1 MLPSAYGGVESEEG
15 VEEESGGLREGGLCN
30 AVAKRSERRGWGGE
44 NEKVLQGGQI
54 DACKEKKRRTYDP
67 SLEPTEP
74 RTSPS
79 RRRRSCR
86 QRVPVDVGGAKIT
99 VGAFN

>member
-1 MLPSAYGGVESEEG
+1 MDARIR
-15 VEEESGGLREGGLCN
+15 REG
-30 AVAKRSERRGWGGE
+30 
-44 NEKVLQGGQI
+44 
-54 DACKEKKRRTYDP
+54 RTYDP

-86 QRVPVDVGGAKIT
+86 QRVPIDVGGAKIT
-99 VGAFN
+99 VGALN